1 MNEIQE
7 LKDRREQTILEKETL
22 ERELIPYAAAL
33 EDYEELQ
40 SLEENLRYRIT
51 DKKERSAT
59 VSGTSRR
66 SIRRSIAEKHWPII
80 RT

>member
-1 MNEIQE
+1 MTNIQE
-7 LKDRREQTILEKETL
+7 LKDRREQKILEKETL
-22 ERELIPYAAAL
+22 ERELIPYSAAL
-33 EDYEELQ
+33 DDYEVLQ
-40 SLEENLRYRIT
+40 SSEENLRYRIT

>member
-7 LKDRREQTILEKETL
+7 LKDRREQTILEKEAL
-22 ERELIPYAAAL
+22 ERELVPYAAAL
-33 EDYEELQ
+33 EDYDVMQ
-40 SLEENLRYRIT
+40 SLEDNLRYKIT

-66 SIRRSIAEKHWPII
+66 SIRRFIAEKHWPIT
-80 RT
+80 RA